1 MAGDGPPRC
10 RLPGLR
16 RRALPADPLPAR
28 ARPSVLWRAQ
38 YWLCI
43 WRWRVA
49 RSGGCGGTLLAD
61 VEEEAPDKLV
71 GRERHRAKPP
81 PAVAAGNPFLETS
94 RPARPGEQAGGFG
107 CGA

>member
-49 RSGGCGGTLLAD
+49 RSGGCGGTLWAD

-71 GRERHRAKPP
+71 GRERHRAKPL
-81 PAVAAGNPFLETS
+81 PAVAAVILVSEAHA
-94 RPARPGEQAGGFG
+94 ARVEGEQA
-107 CGA
+107 AV